1 MEAENNG
8 GRLNFPLQLLEKT
21 EDMSTA
27 IIPAPQVV
35 NQLQDLSKKAPAKRA
50 STKDR
55 HTKVDGR
62 GRRIRMPATAAAR
75 VFQLTKEL
83 GHKSDGETIEWLLQQ
98 AEPSVIAATG
108 TGTIPANFT
117 SLNIS
122 VRSSGSTMSASSHLR
137 NINSYFHGYSQLR
150 LMEESQRR
158 IMLGLSS
165 EYSPAAA
172 AAALALNFGYG
183 NHSSSDEVNVATML
197 QAKQEAAAGDR
208 HHTPALHNYMSGP
221 GSYMLQSSSGCIP
234 ASQGQIP
241 ATTTLYRMGNNHP
254 STSGHDPCLWANN
267 AHATNPNNGGGL
279 HLMNFPT
286 PVVAVSNAGGTVAEG
301 QPTGMFAAT
310 LNGFRSSMD
319 DSR

>member
-1 MEAENNG
+1 MEADNNG

-21 EDMSTA
+21 EDIISNSSSMSTA
-27 IIPAPQVV
+27 IIPVS
-35 NQLQDLSKKAPAKRA
+35 QDLSKKAPAKRT

-98 AEPSVIAATG
+98 AEPAVIAATG

-172 AAALALNFGYG
+172 ALALNFGFA
-183 NHSSSDEVNVATML
+183 NS
-197 QAKQEAAAGDR
+197 
-208 HHTPALHNYMSGP
+208 
-221 GSYMLQSSSGCIP
+221 P

-241 ATTTLYRMGNNHP
+241 ATTTLYRMGNNHNP
-254 STSGHDPCLWANN
+254 STSGGGHDPCLWALPAN
-267 AHATNPNNGGGL
+267 NNGGGL

-286 PVVAVSNAGGTVAEG
+286 PVVAVSNGGATVAEG

>member
-1 MEAENNG
+1 MEADNNG

-21 EDMSTA
+21 EDIISNSSSMSTA
-27 IIPAPQVV
+27 IIPVS
-35 NQLQDLSKKAPAKRA
+35 QDLSKKAPAKRT

-98 AEPSVIAATG
+98 AEPAVIAATG

-172 AAALALNFGYG
+172 ALALNFGFA
-183 NHSSSDEVNVATML
+183 NNNDEVNVAML
-197 QAKQEAAAGDR
+197 QAKQEGGGDR
-208 HHTPALHNYMSGP
+208 HSSPALHNYMSGA
-221 GSYMLQSSSGCIP
+221 GAGNYMLQSTSGCIP

-241 ATTTLYRMGNNHP
+241 ATTTLYRMGNNHNP
-254 STSGHDPCLWANN
+254 STSGGGHDPCLWALPAN
-267 AHATNPNNGGGL
+267 NNGGGL

-286 PVVAVSNAGGTVAEG
+286 PVVAVSNGGATVAEG